1 MKKEEKQRKF
11 HQTLLNILYPSS
23 PSSLSP
29 SPVTNSTLPIL
40 SSLTTDNPN
49 PRPIEFSVALK
60 EDKEEE
66 EEEEQHDD
74 IASSDLNLNPD
85 DGNSP
90 SDASGFESGKLT
102 RAQRK
107 RLRRKKL
114 KQEANS
120 GRRKLIGPLLPPSAN
135 DCDNNKVVGEDEQS
149 SVLDHGIGE
158 PGGGLRD
165 CISQNKVRRRRVAK
179 RMERGASSVDAGT
192 QVDGPPSN
200 AAQLIDLGL
209 MGIVSISLSASCNL
223 SDQSFRLEC
232 QRVDPFTGPV
242 KETYDKL
249 RDSTRLVYLVSA
261 LSNSRYDSDL

>member
-11 HQTLLNILYPSS
+11 QQTLLNILYPSS

-29 SPVTNSTLPIL
+29 TTVTNSTLPIL

-49 PRPIEFSVALK
+49 PRPIE
-60 EDKEEE
+60 EEE
-66 EEEEQHDD
+66 EHDD

-120 GRRKLIGPLLPPSAN
+120 GRRKLIIGPLLPPSAN
-135 DCDNNKVVGEDEQS
+135 DCDNKVVGEDEQS

-165 CISQNKVRRRRVAK
+165 CISHNKVRRRRMAK
-179 RMERGASSVDAGT
+179 RKERGASSVDAGT
-192 QVDGPPSN
+192 QVDGCFPILIKAPSN
-200 AAQLIDLGL
+200 AAQLINLGL
-209 MGIVSISLSASCNL
+209 IGIVSISLSASCSL
-223 SDQSFRLEC
+223 PDQSFRL
-232 QRVDPFTGPV
+232 
-242 KETYDKL
+242 
-249 RDSTRLVYLVSA
+249 
-261 LSNSRYDSDL
+261 